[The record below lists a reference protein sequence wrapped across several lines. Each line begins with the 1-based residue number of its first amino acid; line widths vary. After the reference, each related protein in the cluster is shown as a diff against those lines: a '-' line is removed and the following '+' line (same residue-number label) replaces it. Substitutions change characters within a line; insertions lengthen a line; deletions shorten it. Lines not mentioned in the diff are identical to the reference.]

1 MFDKDNKFGFINN
14 NENSN
19 NNIEGLDNIKTD
31 VNNIKTDL
39 GDEELTTVNK
49 NVKGAINEV
58 NAQYKDI
65 ANYSLVKHTDGKV
78 YIKKQDGTLIG
89 TGVEVGNNTDLSKVT
104 MAMSGQT
111 LKLLNDGKQIATV
124 EIPTAVVTDE
134 QLTSIIQSKIDDGTL
149 SNMTIGNNSITYEKL
164 SKEVINKFTGI
175 DATYH
180 NAQVL
185 KPNFYDYIQYNKLL
199 SDNRD
204 PYCYINLDNLQTT
217 TYTKGQ
223 FVVYSTNETGGIL
236 SIKVDAS
243 KLDPC
248 SMEFIFFDTQGI
260 VKYSTYYDYVYA
272 DNIFEDEVYAYSYA
286 YNYAVKKQN
295 TSTIKIGNNPAHI
308 KIPEDCM
315 AAVCINTKGMTGQ
328 GVTTDKTA
336 IELINDGY
344 ITVNFTPSVK
354 TKSTITYSYTE
365 GIVKPRNT
373 FIKYGLNSQIA
384 DKIWEAK
391 EQWIKAY
398 NGNRKRIPI
407 IVVTDIHGKWSMTEP
422 MLKYL
427 ADIVPWNN
435 VSKFLNLGDCV
446 FNYIQPY
453 ENGIESTY
461 GSMRNALS
469 NIPNNKLINILGNH
483 DTVKNSG
490 QAWIDDSQKP
500 ILDLYFGASDAKYFN
515 STISDFV
522 VYDDKYNIKYV
533 ALGGW
538 NTSRTQHI
546 YSNTF
551 EQIESVIKELEKD
564 DGYDIILISHC
575 PLAIEKNKSNVIQA
589 YAPSYIFD
597 TYNWGIWELNANLA
611 IELWNGLYEKKSGT
625 VLDSDGTSHNF
636 NFENKKGNLLCGI
649 HGHTHDGGWYRVGQT
664 GVLDILCK
672 NGYIDTNNATYD
684 NYLKTYVP
692 SKDGKYATTNASINS
707 NTVTFILIDREE
719 ENVKIWNVSSA
730 AKTKNE
736 KYGLNYSIVPFRVT
750 PATTLTLS
758 NETMTANVGDKIT
771 ITATTDSNDECVV
784 WRKQGQGS
792 DSVLINGDYINGA
805 LGKSAEIECIS
816 AGTVTIIC
824 TSESS
829 KCTKS
834 CTLTIT

>member
-1 MFDKDNKFGFINN
+1 MFDKDNKFGFISNN
-14 NENSN
+14 NESN
-19 NNIEGLDNIKTD
+19 NNTEGLDKVKTD
-31 VNNIKTDL
+31 INNIKGDL
-39 GDEELTTVNK
+39 GNEELTTTNK
-49 NVKGAINEV
+49 DIKGAINEV

-65 ANYSLVKHTDGKV
+65 ANLSLTKHTDGKV
-78 YIKKQDGTLIG
+78 YIKKQDGTLVG
-89 TGVEVGNNTDLSKVT
+89 TGVEVGSDTDLSKVT

-111 LKLLNDGKQIATV
+111 LKLLNDGTQITTV

-134 QLTSIIQSKIDDGTL
+134 QLTNIIQSKIDDGTL
-149 SNMTIGNNSITYEKL
+149 SNMSIENNSITYEKL

-175 DATYH
+175 DATYC
-180 NAQVL
+180 NEQVL
-185 KPNFYDYIQYNKLL
+185 KPNFYNYTQYSKLMSNNK
-199 SDNRD
+199 D
-204 PYCYINLDNLQTT
+204 PYCYINLNNLQTT
-217 TYTKGQ
+217 DYTKAQ
-223 FVVYSTNETGGIL
+223 YVIYNTNETGGML
-236 SIKVDAS
+236 SVKVDTS

-248 SMEFIFFDTQGI
+248 SISFAFFDDQGI
-260 VKYSTYYDYVYA
+260 LKYTTQYDYVYV
-272 DNIFEDEVYAYSYA
+272 DNIFEDEVYAYSYT
-286 YNYAVKKQN
+286 YNNSTKKQTIN
-295 TSTIKIGNNPAHI
+295 AIKIGNNVAYI

-315 AAVCINTKGMTGQ
+315 AAVCIDTKGMTGQ
-328 GVTTDKTA
+328 GVTADKTA

-344 ITVNFTPSVK
+344 ITVKFTPSVK
-354 TKSTITYSYTE
+354 NKSTIVYSYSE
-365 GIVKPRNT
+365 GIVKPKNT
-373 FIKYGLNSQIA
+373 FVKYGLNSQIA

-398 NGNRKRIPI
+398 NGNKKRIPI
-407 IVVTDIHGKWSMTEP
+407 IVITDVHGTWRMNQP
-422 MLKYL
+422 MLNYL

-461 GSMRNALS
+461 GSMRDALS
-469 NIPNNKLINILGNH
+469 NIPNNKVINILGNH
-483 DTVKNSG
+483 DTVKSSA
-490 QAWIDDSQKP
+490 QAWIDDSQKTL
-500 ILDLYFGASDAKYFN
+500 LDLYFGASDAKYFN

-522 VYDDKYNIKYV
+522 VYDDRYNIKYV

-551 EQIESVIKELEKD
+551 EQVESVIKELEKD
-564 DGYDIILISHC
+564 DGYDIILISHA
-575 PLAIEKNKSNVIQA
+575 PLAIEKKKSNVIQA

-597 TYNWGIWELNANLA
+597 SYNWGIWELNSNLA

-672 NGYIDTNNATYD
+672 NGYIDSSKAEYD
-684 NYLKTYVP
+684 NYLKTYTP
-692 SKDGKYATTNASINS
+692 SKEGRYSTNNTVINS

-736 KYGLNYSIVPFRVT
+736 KYGLNYSVVPFKVT

-758 NETMTANVGDKIT
+758 SETMTANVGDKIT

-784 WRKQGQGS
+784 WRKNGS

-805 LGKSAEIECIS
+805 LGKTAEIECIS
-816 AGTVTIIC
+816 AGTVTIVC
-824 TSESS
+824 TSESG